1 MLMQENERQQK
12 KATRV
17 EKCGMLPSGGSVRL
31 CNYSNRD
38 QLYFSGANCV
48 LLVSIIPLMLEL
60 PPHWIFTPPV
70 LINSGAIA
78 RVIK

>member
-1 MLMQENERQQK
+1 MQANERQQK

-17 EKCGMLPSGGSVRL
+17 EKCRMLPSGGSVRL

-38 QLYFSGANCV
+38 RLYFSSANCV

-60 PPHWIFTPPV
+60 PPHRIFTPPV